1 MATTSGTNTCDD
13 VSDAKALSTDARDDK
28 GMLTIFSLGNKLLS
42 KLEKSVEEHSDVAST
57 LAYPTPRSM
66 LADAAQPD
74 TPRNCSEDAFQTPQR
89 HQTDEKSRG
98 CCASTY
104 DADGFPV
111 MSESDQEMPCDEQ
124 GEPKKH
130 LTEPDA
136 KHFYEPL
143 DLNSRKR
150 REAAEAARGAMK
162 QTRASAKQRA
172 APKAQAE
179 PTRATPKARAEHGQK
194 RQAKP
199 PPPVQAPKKPWNGH
213 LSTPLCK
220 AALTRPTS
228 ENNPRVELTARC
240 RETNTRVH
248 VCTVLVNVWS
258 ATAHEDMKKLAE
270 KIDTCNWTKKQCL
283 DLKAK
288 LRK

>member
-136 KHFYEPL
+136 KHFYDCWDVMTLTVITGLLCLLDEIMLEQGIDAKTIDEATFFKLVEEIFLRCNLLGRWSDEP
-143 DLNSRKR
+143 SWGS
-150 REAAEAARGAMK
+150 AEFSSDELLM
-162 QTRASAKQRA
+162 
-172 APKAQAE
+172 
-179 PTRATPKARAEHGQK
+179 
-194 RQAKP
+194 
-199 PPPVQAPKKPWNGH
+199 
-213 LSTPLCK
+213 LSLG
-220 AALTRPTS
+220 
-228 ENNPRVELTARC
+228 
-240 RETNTRVH
+240 
-248 VCTVLVNVWS
+248 
-258 ATAHEDMKKLAE
+258 
-270 KIDTCNWTKKQCL
+270 
-283 DLKAK
+283 
-288 LRK
+288 